1 MGIEREIKLALPP
14 AQAET
19 TARWF
24 AARTGAA
31 GRPIMLDNLYFDT
44 PALTL
49 ARSKS
54 ALRLRRTPDGWL
66 QTFKTVGEAH
76 AGLHSRHEWETP
88 VAGPALEIDAL
99 LQACDDPTAA
109 TALRN
114 AAPQLVE
121 LFRTNFTR
129 TLWHVVHDD
138 TDIEAAIDQGEIVAQ
153 VDGETRRAPIS
164 EVELELKRG
173 DEAALHALAVELG
186 ASVPGLMPDD
196 VSKAQRG
203 YRLRENGVGAA

>member
-1 MGIEREIKLALPP
+1 MEREIKLALPP

-19 TARWF
+19 AAQWF

-76 AGLHSRHEWETP
+76 AGLHSRHEWEIP

-99 LQACDDPTAA
+99 LRACDDPTAA

-129 TLWHVVHDD
+129 TLWHVVHNG
-138 TDIEAAIDQGEIVAQ
+138 TGIEAAIDQGEVVAQ

-173 DEAALHALAVELG
+173 DEAELHALAAELG

-203 YRLRENGVGAA
+203 YRLRENGAGAAA